1 MAVIAKNQ
9 ILVPFLSSKLN
20 YITGQD
26 PMGMLN
32 IGEQV
37 FTMLLPGLNNVTE
50 RIRYYS
56 FYCWFFDWY
65 AKDIGSE
72 NPKEQYKY
80 VRRAEYLLALLAA
93 SQDIGGIAGIT
104 EARKNYVNSLYSL
117 SHGTGEGKDNF
128 ENTYW
133 KNDKGVFGQNYVS
146 SLRVIGLIRDKEYNS
161 SLYIRTAFKKENV
174 VSGKELAQ
182 AFIDNTN
189 NINPKAHA
197 AFIKALK
204 TATISHEE
212 IVLLQESFNMK
223 SVAITSA
230 ENQLLLKMLLGNDE
244 PLSELPTSFRKKT
257 TLIYLQLLHTKK
269 SRLTVQEFVQFAYE
283 QQGLLKGKNN
293 ETLTAWYYYQLSQ
306 YWHVINTGGL
316 MHVLNA
322 LHNKSEGSWF
332 AEERLIEELTQE
344 VVDAVVSKYN
354 CNPNQSFSELPV
366 LEKDNNSISSDV
378 RTKDYALGLCNAF
391 LLLRKISAENK
402 EQIEGLRLFA
412 KKYQLESSSDFV
424 AVYTMIEKMNALPL
438 NDFIAKYVKK
448 YIIDRHQLVA
458 FNKMTNVQTS
468 EKFVRE
474 DGLMRF
480 IDFVGFDFSNPRLSN
495 LIDYYTEL
503 GIITQDY
510 NQLTNEGITLLKD
523 LEFND

>member
-37 FTMLLPGLNNVTE
+37 FTMLLPGLNNVTD

-80 VRRAEYLLALLAA
+80 VRRAEYLLALIAA
-93 SQDIGGIAGIT
+93 SQDMGGIAGIT
-104 EARKNYVNSLYSL
+104 EAKKNYTNNLYSL
-117 SHGTGEGKDNF
+117 SHGTGEDKDDF

-133 KNDKGVFGQNYVS
+133 KNAKGVFGQNYVS
-146 SLRVIGLIRDKEYNS
+146 SLRVIGLIRDKENNS
-161 SLYIRTAFKKENV
+161 NLYIRTAFKKENI

-182 AFIDNTN
+182 AFIENIES
-189 NINPKAHA
+189 INPNAHEV
-197 AFIKALK
+197 FIKAL
-204 TATISHEE
+204 TSATVNQEE

-223 SVAITSA
+223 SVAITST
-230 ENQLLLKMLLGNDE
+230 ENQLLRKMLLGNDE
-244 PLSELPTSFRKKT
+244 PFSELPTKFRKKT
-257 TLIYLQLLHTKK
+257 TLLYLQLLQNKK

-283 QQGLLKGKNN
+283 QQGFLKGEND

-316 MHVLNA
+316 MHLLNA
-322 LHNKSEGSWF
+322 LHDKSEGSWY
-332 AEERLIEELTQE
+332 IEEQLIREITQE
-344 VVDAVVSKYN
+344 VVAELVITYN
-354 CNPNQSFSELPV
+354 CNSNHSFTELPV
-366 LEKDNNSISSDV
+366 LEKDNNSISSDIN
-378 RTKDYALGLCNAF
+378 TKDYVLGLCNAF
-391 LLLRKISAENK
+391 LLLKKISVENK
-402 EQIEGLRLFA
+402 EQIESLTLFA
-412 KKYQLESSSDFV
+412 KKHHLESSSDFV
-424 AVYTMIEKMNALPL
+424 AVYSLVEKMSALPL
-438 NDFIAKYVKK
+438 NDFIAKYLKK

-474 DGLMRF
+474 DGLIRF
-480 IDFVGFDFSNPRLSN
+480 LDFVGFDFSNPRLSN

-503 GIITQDY
+503 GIITKDY
-510 NQLTNEGITLLKD
+510 NQLTNEGIELLKD
-523 LEFND
+523 LELND